1 MQRTMDYM
9 TDKVEIYT
17 DGACSGNPGIG
28 GWGAYLKYKD
38 NVKEL
43 SGSDENTTNNRM
55 ELVAAIE
62 GLKILKKHSEVNLYT
77 DSVYLK
83 DGITKWIFN
92 WQKNNWKNANKKD
105 VKNKDLWIQLLEV
118 VNKHDINW
126 IWVKGHEGNIGNEI
140 ADNLATSAINNF
152 KGL

>member
-1 MQRTMDYM
+1 MDYM
-9 TDKVEIYT
+9 TDRVEIYT

-43 SGSDENTTNNRM
+43 SGSAENTTNNRM

-62 GLKILKKHSEVNLYT
+62 GLKILKKSSEVNLYT

-126 IWVKGHEGNIGNEI
+126 IWVKGHEGNKGNEI
-140 ADNLATSAINNF
+140 ADNLATSAISNF

>member
-1 MQRTMDYM
+1 MDYM

-62 GLKILKKHSEVNLYT
+62 GLKILKKRSEVNLYT

>member
-1 MQRTMDYM
+1 MDYM
-9 TDKVEIYT
+9 TDRVEIYT

-43 SGSDENTTNNRM
+43 SGSAENTTNNRM

-62 GLKILKKHSEVNLYT
+62 GLKILKKSSKVNLYT

-126 IWVKGHEGNIGNEI
+126 IWVKGHEGNKGNEI
-140 ADNLATSAINNF
+140 ADNLATSAISNF

>member
-1 MQRTMDYM
+1 M
-9 TDKVEIYT
+9 TDRVEIYT

-43 SGSDENTTNNRM
+43 SGSAEDTTNNRM

-62 GLKILKKHSEVNLYT
+62 GLKILKKSSKVNLYT

-126 IWVKGHEGNIGNEI
+126 IWVKGHEGNKGNEI
-140 ADNLATSAINNF
+140 ADDLATSAISNF

>member
-1 MQRTMDYM
+1 M
-9 TDKVEIYT
+9 TDRVEIYT

-43 SGSDENTTNNRM
+43 SGSAENTTNNRI

-62 GLKILKKHSEVNLYT
+62 GLKILKKSSKVNLYT

-126 IWVKGHEGNIGNEI
+126 IWVKGHEGNKGNEI
-140 ADNLATSAINNF
+140 ADNLATSAISNF

>member
-1 MQRTMDYM
+1 MDYM
-9 TDKVEIYT
+9 TDRVEIYT

-28 GWGAYLKYKD
+28 GWGAYLTYKD

-43 SGSDENTTNNRM
+43 SGSAENTTNNRM

-62 GLKILKKHSEVNLYT
+62 GLKILKKSSKVNLYT

-126 IWVKGHEGNIGNEI
+126 IWVKGHEGNKGNGI
-140 ADNLATSAINNF
+140 ADKLATSAISNF
-152 KGL
+152 KGLQ

>member
-1 MQRTMDYM
+1 M
-9 TDKVEIYT
+9 TDRVEIYT

-43 SGSDENTTNNRM
+43 SGSAENTTNNRM

-62 GLKILKKHSEVNLYT
+62 GLKILKKSSEVNLYT

-126 IWVKGHEGNIGNEI
+126 IWVKGHEGNKGNEI
-140 ADNLATSAINNF
+140 ADNLATSAISNF

>member
-1 MQRTMDYM
+1 MGYM
-9 TDKVEIYT
+9 TDRVEIYT

-43 SGSDENTTNNRM
+43 SGSAENTTNNRM

-62 GLKILKKHSEVNLYT
+62 GLKILKKSSEVNLYT

-126 IWVKGHEGNIGNEI
+126 IWVKGHEGNEGNEI
-140 ADNLATSAINNF
+140 ADNLATSAISNF

>member
-1 MQRTMDYM
+1 MGYM
-9 TDKVEIYT
+9 TDRVEIYT

-43 SGSDENTTNNRM
+43 SGSAENTTNNRM

-62 GLKILKKHSEVNLYT
+62 GLKILKKSSKVNLYT

-126 IWVKGHEGNIGNEI
+126 IWVKGHEGNEGNEI
-140 ADNLATSAINNF
+140 ADNLATSAISNF

>member
-1 MQRTMDYM
+1 M
-9 TDKVEIYT
+9 TDRVEIYT

-28 GWGAYLKYKD
+28 GWGAYLTYKD

-43 SGSDENTTNNRM
+43 SGSAENTTNNRM

-62 GLKILKKHSEVNLYT
+62 GLKILKKSSEVNLYT

-105 VKNKDLWIQLLEV
+105 VKNKDLWIQLLDV

-126 IWVKGHEGNIGNEI
+126 VWVKGHEGNEGNEI
-140 ADNLATSAINNF
+140 ADNLATSAISNF

>member
-1 MQRTMDYM
+1 M
-9 TDKVEIYT
+9 TDRVEIYT

-28 GWGAYLKYKD
+28 GWGAYLTYKD

-43 SGSDENTTNNRM
+43 SGSAENTTNNRM

-62 GLKILKKHSEVNLYT
+62 GLKILKKSSKVNLYT

-126 IWVKGHEGNIGNEI
+126 IWVKGHEGNEGNEI
-140 ADNLATSAINNF
+140 ADNLATSAIGNF
-152 KGL
+152 KCLE

>member
-1 MQRTMDYM
+1 M
-9 TDKVEIYT
+9 K
-17 DGACSGNPGIG
+17 SS
-28 GWGAYLKYKD
+28 K
-38 NVKEL
+38 
-43 SGSDENTTNNRM
+43 
-55 ELVAAIE
+55 
-62 GLKILKKHSEVNLYT
+62 VNLYT

-126 IWVKGHEGNIGNEI
+126 IWVKGHEGNKGNEI
-140 ADNLATSAINNF
+140 ADNLATSAISNF

>member
-1 MQRTMDYM
+1 MDYM

-43 SGSDENTTNNRM
+43 SGSAENTTNNRM

-62 GLKILKKHSEVNLYT
+62 GLKILKKSSKVNLYT

-126 IWVKGHEGNIGNEI
+126 IWVKGHEGNKGNEI
-140 ADNLATSAINNF
+140 ADNLATSAISNF